1 MDMQV
6 TEALEDARPEPQFEA
21 DWQDVLR
28 RAHVV
33 RQPRAPVAPR
43 RAARRR
49 PARLLA
55 LAGLVLAGVALLVT
69 PAFGLRAQLG
79 SFFDVASGPH
89 PSRSWQLAGGRVHA
103 TGKLRASAVLTHV
116 ETSSLRLIAS
126 GGAGYRRVELIGGI
140 GPDRRPWLAQIGP
153 GWVSNF
159 FPLFGPLGEVERP
172 VWRTRT
178 AHGWDGWRFPMYGRS
193 SEHRA
198 LFSYVA
204 FGGREPATVT
214 WATLVGFTRP
224 DVVRLVVETAHGARR
239 ALVPTANGG
248 FRYAALH
255 AGDVPR
261 ALTAIGSAGR
271 VVGRERFTLRT
282 FSP

>member
-6 TEALEDARPEPQFEA
+6 MEALEDTRPEPQFAA

-28 RAHVV
+28 RAHVAPE
-33 RQPRAPVAPR
+33 PRPLVVPR
-43 RAARRR
+43 RPARRR

-55 LAGLVLAGVALLVT
+55 LAALLLAGVALLVP
-69 PAFGLRAQLG
+69 PAFGLRAEIG
-79 SFFDVASGPH
+79 SFFDVARGPH
-89 PSRSWQLAGGRVHA
+89 PSGSWELAGGRVHT
-103 TGKLRASAVLTHV
+103 TGKLWASAVLTHV

-126 GGAGYRRVELIGGI
+126 GGGGYRRVELVGGI
-140 GPDRRPWLAQIGP
+140 GPDRRPWLAQLGP

-159 FPLFGPLGEVERP
+159 FPLFGAVGEVERP

-178 AHGWDGWRFPMYGRS
+178 AHGWDGWQFPMYGRS

-198 LFSYVA
+198 LFSYLA
-204 FGGREPATVT
+204 FGGREPGTVT

-224 DVVRLVVETAHGARR
+224 DVVRLVVETAAGTRR
-239 ALVPTANGG
+239 PVVPAANGG
-248 FRYAALH
+248 FRYAALR

-261 ALTAIGSAGR
+261 TLTAIGSTGR